1 MLSISLQ
8 LKEQAAKLFYQ
19 GFTKRKIASKTRLS
33 RSHVTYCIYLA
44 KIKQRGF
51 NRPIDERNYWARQKG
66 YASYS
71 DYQLDS
77 MKSRGTNWKKAHA
90 KKLKKRGLKSDKEYR
105 DDLAK
110 RQGFKSRKQQDVF
123 KVLERQ
129 EKPENQEL
137 GYLIQTRLAEI
148 GETRTWLAKELGIT
162 RQEVSIYTH
171 AKAFPRN
178 GKLERIVELLAV
190 DANFLAENYPNL
202 TRLLNY

>member
-1 MLSISLQ
+1 MPSISQQ

-19 GFTKRKIASKTRLS
+19 GFTKKKIAFQTGLSKE
-33 RSHVTYCIYLA
+33 HVNYCIYLA
-44 KIKQRGF
+44 KIKQKGF

-71 DYQLDS
+71 KYQLDS
-77 MKSRGTNWKKAHA
+77 MESRGTNWRKAHA
-90 KKLKKRGLKSDKEYR
+90 KKLKKRKLNSDKEYR

-110 RQGFKSRKQQDVF
+110 RQGFKSRKQRDVF

-137 GYLIQTRLAEI
+137 GHLIQTRLAEI
-148 GETRTWLAKELGIT
+148 GETRTWLAKGLGLT
-162 RQEVSIYTH
+162 RQEVSVYTH

-178 GKLERIVELLAV
+178 GKLERIIELLAV
-190 DANFLAENYPNL
+190 DANFLAENYPAL